1 MAKAPE
7 LVNETWQALWRDLC
21 LYENTIKTATET
33 LQSRKA
39 SSERLLQLRGELKA
53 IREIKK
59 RMLQL
64 DKE

>member
-1 MAKAPE
+1 MARITAPE
-7 LVNETWQALWRDLC
+7 WVNETWQALWSDLV
-21 LYENTIKTATET
+21 LYENTVKMGIKELPKNTMGA
-33 LQSRKA
+33 
-39 SSERLLQLRGELKA
+39 ERLRGELKA